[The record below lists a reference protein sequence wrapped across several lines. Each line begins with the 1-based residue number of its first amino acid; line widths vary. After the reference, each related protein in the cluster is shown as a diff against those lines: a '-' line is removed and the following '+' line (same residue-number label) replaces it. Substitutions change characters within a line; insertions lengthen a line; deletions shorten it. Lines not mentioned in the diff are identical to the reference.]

1 MRKLFLVLSIVFI
14 SSLTLSAQPGNPQVE
29 DPDEQVPITGIE
41 WLIAGGCAIGLKKFL
56 SSKRAS
62 SRE

>member
-14 SSLTLSAQPGNPQVE
+14 SSLTFAQPGNPDE
-29 DPDEQVPITGIE
+29 DPDQPVPITGIE

>member
-14 SSLTLSAQPGNPQVE
+14 GSLTLSAQPGNPNV
-29 DPDEQVPITGIE
+29 DPDQPVPITGIE
-41 WLIAGGCAIGLKKFL
+41 WLIGGGCAIGLKKFL

-62 SRE
+62 SKE

>member
-14 SSLTLSAQPGNPQVE
+14 SSLTAWAQPGNPDE
-29 DPDEQVPITGIE
+29 DPDQPVPITGIE

>member
-1 MRKLFLVLSIVFI
+1 MRKLILIFSIFFV
-14 SSLTLSAQPGNPQVE
+14 SSLTLLAQPGNPPG
-29 DPDEQVPITGIE
+29 DPDQPVPITGIE

-62 SRE
+62 SKE

>member
-14 SSLTLSAQPGNPQVE
+14 GSLTLMAQPGNPPG
-29 DPDEQVPITGIE
+29 DPDQPVPITGIE

>member
-14 SSLTLSAQPGNPQVE
+14 SSLTSSAQPGNPEE
-29 DPDEQVPITGIE
+29 DPDQPVPITGIE

-62 SRE
+62 SKE